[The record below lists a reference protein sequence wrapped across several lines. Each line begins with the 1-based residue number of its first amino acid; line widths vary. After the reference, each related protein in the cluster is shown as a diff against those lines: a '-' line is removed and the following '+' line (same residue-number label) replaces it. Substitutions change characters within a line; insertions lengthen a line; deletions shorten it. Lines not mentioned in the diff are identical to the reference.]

1 MSGSTTRKIDIWVD
15 DSKAANSIKNL
26 KKEFYQ
32 LRRAT
37 EAGSK
42 EGELYQARIKRLN
55 ELKPIIDNHNK
66 LVRGTSGAWNKS
78 KVGLSGFVGFLAAG
92 ATIQTLSAAGV
103 QLFNMGANLEQMEK
117 KAKTVFGDTLPM
129 VTQEAEK
136 NARAMGMTN
145 AQYIQATANMGD
157 LLIPMK
163 FSRDVAAELSTQTIN
178 LSGALAEWTAGKY
191 NAAEVSD
198 ILSKAM
204 LGEREQLKSLGIS
217 IMEADVTQRL
227 MEKGMDKLTGTAL
240 QQAKALATLE
250 LITEKSAD
258 AQTAF
263 AEGSESLTRSKAELV
278 ARTQELAE
286 RLASSLIP
294 AFETIADIAEDV
306 MDGVEAITEIFDGNY
321 ESAMKSVRAYE
332 AQVEKMEDLNT
343 TIPELIGVY
352 DELSGKETLTKDE
365 QHKLNETIARLS
377 ELVPEAI
384 GSVDDYG
391 NALDINKG
399 KINGFLETETEL
411 QDFLL
416 NQTFDELTAAVEEM
430 TIEREA
436 AKDRIKEWQEIAENR
451 RALTSDSDWAIQR
464 KQAADQIREQ
474 LQNVAQ
480 INKQIDQTNQRL
492 TEIGFVP
499 VAGATT
505 TDEVTPTPN
514 GGSSGGESE
523 AEAKRRQKEF
533 ERLQKSLEDKKASIE
548 KFLADREILELDAWS
563 QKEAKLI
570 AQYDKELELARAM
583 GDEGLLYITELEKRK
598 AVDLAILDEQRL
610 AEWETRQEEEA
621 LRKIEAMEAEAEAIS
636 DAEDLLQEEAFQK
649 RVDAELAI
657 AQAVEEGFDGSYEN
671 IRDYYNE
678 LLRLAEQYGLDTTEV
693 TKQFNDAKADLNEES
708 LTREIELY
716 GAAYNAI
723 GDLFSSAAKIFFD
736 SEAEQAEFRKISALA
751 EIAYSTAMAI
761 ATMTQKAASSSA
773 DPLTFGIQLAVSL
786 GTIATSIAKAKA
798 AFEEAPKLPQKKLGG
813 FSNVRGQDDGQM
825 YNAQFIGTP
834 GTGLLNYN
842 NPVTLANE
850 AGPEYFVD
858 NPSLSNPAIL
868 AHVQAIDSIK
878 QGVPQKAAG
887 GFSDSGSSTSS
898 SADVELLSMVYRL
911 LKKMDQYGVKL
922 VMKDQDLRNIFDR
935 AEELGIN

>member
-1 MSGSTTRKIDIWVD
+1 MANSTERRINIWVD
-15 DSKAANSIKNL
+15 DSKAANSIKNI

-32 LRRAT
+32 LRRVT

-55 ELKPIIDNHNK
+55 ELKPILDEHNK

-78 KVGLSGFVGFLAAG
+78 KIGLSGFVGFLAAG
-92 ATIQTLSAAGV
+92 ATIQTLTAVGGR
-103 QLFNMGANLEQMEK
+103 LFDMGANLEQMEK

-263 AEGSESLTRSKAELV
+263 AEGSGSLARSKAELV

-286 RLASSLIP
+286 RLATSLIP
-294 AFETIADIAEDV
+294 IFKRLLSTFEAGMGIIDGIATAFGGSAAAATQAGKAYDDQAAKVQDLETNLVPLLD
-306 MDGVEAITEIFDGNY
+306 
-321 ESAMKSVRAYE
+321 R
-332 AQVEKMEDLNT
+332 
-343 TIPELIGVY
+343 Y
-352 DELSGKETLTKDE
+352 DELEEKSTLTKDE
-365 QHKLNETIARLS
+365 QV
-377 ELVPEAI
+377 ELKDIIQKIGEITPEAI
-384 GSVDDYG
+384 TQIDKYG
-391 NALDINKG
+391 KALGINAQQSRSLMEAEKARLAVVNNEAISSYEKSLEDLRKKQQGLMTLIEDGGRKKWNNK
-399 KINGFLETETEL
+399 TESLYFE
-411 QDFLL
+411 
-416 NQTFDELTAAVEEM
+416 ELT
-430 TIEREA
+430 
-436 AKDRIKEWQEIAENR
+436 
-451 RALTSDSDWAIQR
+451 
-464 KQAADQIREQ
+464 ADQIRAYQAE
-474 LQNVAQ
+474 VAN
-480 INKQIDQTNQRL
+480 ITKLILGTEAELSRL
-492 TEIGFVP
+492 RGGHLGEVALDTDNNDPSGETE
-499 VAGATT
+499 AEKKAR
-505 TDEVTPTPN
+505 
-514 GGSSGGESE
+514 E
-523 AEAKRRQKEF
+523 AEASRRQKEF
-533 ERLQKSLEDKKASIE
+533 DRLKKSLEDKKASLE

-570 AQYDKELELARAM
+570 EQYDKELDIARSM
-583 GDEGLLYITELEKRK
+583 GEEGLLYITELEKRK
-598 AVDLAILDEQRL
+598 AIDLAILEEQRIT
-610 AEWETRQEEEA
+610 EWEARQEVETLKKLEA
-621 LRKIEAMEAEAEAIS
+621 IEAEAQAIS

-657 AQAVEEGFDGSYEN
+657 ARAVEEGFDGSYEN

-678 LLRLAEQYGLDTTEV
+678 LLRLAEQYGIDTTEV
-693 TKQFNDAKADLNEES
+693 TKQFNDAKAELNEES
-708 LTREIELY
+708 LMREIELY
-716 GAAYNAI
+716 GAAYTAI

-736 SEAEQAEFRKISALA
+736 SEADQAEFRKISALA

-761 ATMTQKAASSSA
+761 ATMTQKAASSST
-773 DPLTFGIQLAVSL
+773 DPLTFGIQVAVSL
-786 GTIATSIAKAKA
+786 GTIAASIAKAKA

-850 AGPEYFVD
+850 GGPEYFVD

-887 GFSDSGSSTSS
+887 GFSDNGSRTSS

-911 LKKMDQYGVKL
+911 MKKMDQYGVKL